1 MVVLP
6 VSGKSQPYRV
16 EPSKIIALGLNYH
29 SHIAESHSV
38 KVSGFTEEVP
48 QEPILFPKTPNVLIG
63 PGEPIVIPA
72 FLLDY
77 GFEDLR
83 TDYEAELAV
92 IIGKKC
98 KNIKAEEAFDHV
110 FGYTCINDVSQRN
123 IQSGD
128 RSGWFRGKS
137 LDTFGPVGPRI
148 VPREEIADPQ
158 SLRIRCRLN
167 GKTVQDASTAQMI
180 FPIARQ
186 IEFISRN
193 FTLMPGD
200 IIATG
205 TPGGVGRIRH
215 GDVVEV
221 EIEKIGVLSNPVVEE
236 WML

>member
-6 VSGKSQPYRV
+6 VSGKSEPFRV

-38 KVSGFTEEVP
+38 KVSGFTGEIP
-48 QEPILFPKTPNVLIG
+48 PEPILFPKTPNVLIG
-63 PGEPIVIPA
+63 PGEPVVIPA

-98 KNIKAEEAFDHV
+98 KNIKAEAALDHI

-167 GKTVQDASTAQMI
+167 GKTVQDANTSQMI
-180 FPIARQ
+180 FPIAYQ

-193 FTLMPGD
+193 LTLMPGD